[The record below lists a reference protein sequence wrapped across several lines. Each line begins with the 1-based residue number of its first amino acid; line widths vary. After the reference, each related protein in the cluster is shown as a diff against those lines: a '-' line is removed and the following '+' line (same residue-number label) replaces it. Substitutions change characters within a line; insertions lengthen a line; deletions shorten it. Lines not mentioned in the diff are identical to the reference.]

1 MDQPFLIRHIS
12 ADRLDDLEP
21 LWKALHSHHL
31 AVAGHL
37 EALSPSLSPE
47 ASWINRRAKYETWL
61 ASPDA
66 FLLAAEA
73 DADADADHEIVGY
86 AMARVQEQRPGSWDR
101 AAKTGV
107 LESLSVRADQRG
119 GGVGTRLFEAVR
131 AEFVKRGAR
140 EFQLDVIAGNT
151 DAVRFYTRQGLVPY
165 VTTLLGR
172 S

>member
-1 MDQPFLIRHIS
+1 MSQHLLIGHIP

-21 LWKALHSHHL
+21 LWKALHSHHV

-37 EALSPSLSPE
+37 EEFSPSLSPE
-47 ASWINRRAKYETWL
+47 ASWRHRRAKYETWL

-66 FLLAAEA
+66 FVLAAEA
-73 DADADADHEIVGY
+73 DGELVGY
-86 AMARVQEQRPGSWDR
+86 AMAHVREQPPGSWER
-101 AAKTGV
+101 GAKTGV
-107 LESLSVRADQRG
+107 LESLSIRADQRG

-140 EFQLDVIAGNT
+140 EYQLDVIASNA
-151 DAVRFYTRQGLVPY
+151 DAIRFYTRQGLVPY
-165 VTTLLGR
+165 VTTLVGR

>member
-1 MDQPFLIRHIS
+1 MNQLSIKHIP

-21 LWKALHSHHL
+21 LWKALHRHHV

-37 EALSPSLSPE
+37 EELSPSLSPE
-47 ASWINRRAKYETWL
+47 ASWRNRRAKYETWL

-66 FLLAAEA
+66 FALAAEA
-73 DADADADHEIVGY
+73 EGELVGY
-86 AMARVQEQRPGSWDR
+86 AMARVEEQQPGSWER
-101 AAKTGV
+101 GARTGV

-131 AEFVKRGAR
+131 AEFVHRGAR
-140 EFQLDVIAGNT
+140 EFQLAVIASNA
-151 DAVRFYTRQGLVPY
+151 DAIRFYTRQGLLPY
-165 VTTLLGR
+165 VTTLVGR